1 MVSNKHRST
10 YEEGKLG
17 DFDYIIVGGGS
28 SGATLAGRL
37 SSNPSVKVLLLEAGP
52 SDGSLKI
59 KVPLGYGSLFYDQ
72 KFNWKYETEP
82 EAELNGRK
90 MYWPRG
96 KVLGGSSAINAM
108 VYVRGHQNDFK
119 DWEKVAP
126 SWSWSNVEPL
136 FKKIEAWKGK
146 SSSARGSSGPVG
158 VSNVERDVH
167 QLTNK
172 YLEAGQ
178 ELGFPLNGDYNG
190 SHMEGVSV
198 YQTTIANGLRV
209 SSASAYISKR
219 NSGRNLRVIT
229 NAHVTKL
236 IFDGRRATGVCFSQ
250 GNRETTV
257 LTDGEVI
264 LSAGALNSPHLLYL
278 SGLGPAN
285 ELQPHG
291 ISVLQ
296 DMPHVGRHLQDHI
309 GVDFTLA
316 VNRPSLNQKLR
327 PVLGKFLVGLEYL
340 FFKSGPLAMSLNQA
354 GGFVKSD
361 PSLEAPDLQLYFS
374 PLSYSTAPQGKRP
387 LMNPDP
393 YPAVRLGFNP
403 TKPTSEGWISLK
415 SSDPFESPKFVGNYL
430 STEEDKKVMISGMHL
445 MRKFLKTKAMRDIVE
460 EELSPGSDF
469 NDDKSFMDFARSEG
483 GTVFHQCGTCRM
495 GKDISS
501 SVVDESL
508 RVHGIDG
515 LRVADASIFPRITTG
530 NTNAPS
536 IMVGEKAADIILAE
550 QKI

>member
-1 MVSNKHRST
+1 M
-10 YEEGKLG
+10 G
-17 DFDYIIVGGGS
+17 DFDYIVVGGGS

-37 SSNPSVKVLLLEAGP
+37 AEDPTLKVLLLEAGP

-82 EAELNGRK
+82 EAELNGRR

-119 DWEKVAP
+119 DWAKVAP

-167 QLTNK
+167 PLTNK

-178 ELGFPLNGDYNG
+178 ELGFPLNRDYNG

-219 NSGRNLRVIT
+219 NTGKNLRVIT

-361 PSLEAPDLQLYFS
+361 PSLEALDLQLYFS

-387 LMNPDP
+387 LMSPDP

-415 SSDPFESPKFVGNYL
+415 SSDPFESPKFIGNYL

>member
-1 MVSNKHRST
+1 MVSNKHRSA

-167 QLTNK
+167 PLTNK

-178 ELGFPLNGDYNG
+178 ELGFPLNSDYNG

-236 IFDGRRATGVCFSQ
+236 IFDGRRAIGVCFSQ

-361 PSLEAPDLQLYFS
+361 PSLEIPDLQLYFS

-387 LMNPDP
+387 LMSPDP

-508 RVHGIDG
+508 KVHGIDG

>member
-1 MVSNKHRST
+1 MVSKKHRST

-108 VYVRGHQNDFK
+108 VYVRGHQNDFN

-167 QLTNK
+167 PLTNK

-178 ELGFPLNGDYNG
+178 ELGFPLNRDYNG

-219 NSGRNLRVIT
+219 NTGRNLRVIT

-236 IFDGRRATGVCFSQ
+236 IFDGRRAIGVCFSQ
-250 GNRETTV
+250 GSRETTV

-387 LMNPDP
+387 LMSPDP

-415 SSDPFESPKFVGNYL
+415 SSNPFESPKFVGNYL

-508 RVHGIDG
+508 KVHGIDG

>member
-1 MVSNKHRST
+1 MVSNKHRSA

-37 SSNPSVKVLLLEAGP
+37 SSNPSIKVLLLEAGP

-82 EAELNGRK
+82 EAELTGRK

-119 DWEKVAP
+119 DWAKVAP

-167 QLTNK
+167 PLTNK

-178 ELGFPLNGDYNG
+178 ELGFPLNSDYNG

-236 IFDGRRATGVCFSQ
+236 IFDGRRAIGVCFSQ

-257 LTDGEVI
+257 LTHGEVI

-285 ELQPHG
+285 ELKPHG

-361 PSLEAPDLQLYFS
+361 PSLEIPDLQLYFS

-387 LMNPDP
+387 LMSPDP

-445 MRKFLKTKAMRDIVE
+445 MRKFLQTKAMRDIVE

-508 RVHGIDG
+508 KVHGIDG
-515 LRVADASIFPRITTG
+515 LRVVDASIFPRITTG

>member
-82 EAELNGRK
+82 EAELNGRR

-167 QLTNK
+167 PLTNK

-387 LMNPDP
+387 LMSPDP

-508 RVHGIDG
+508 KVHGIDG

>member
-1 MVSNKHRST
+1 MVSNKHRSA

-37 SSNPSVKVLLLEAGP
+37 SSNPSIKVLLLEAGP

-82 EAELNGRK
+82 EAELTGRK
-90 MYWPRG
+90 VYWPRG

-108 VYVRGHQNDFK
+108 VYVRGHKNDFN
-119 DWEKVAP
+119 DWAKVAP

-167 QLTNK
+167 PLTNK

-219 NSGRNLRVIT
+219 NSSRNLRVIT

-236 IFDGRRATGVCFSQ
+236 IFDGRRAKGVCFSQ

-257 LTDGEVI
+257 LTHGEVI

-285 ELQPHG
+285 ELKPHG

-340 FFKSGPLAMSLNQA
+340 FFKAGPLAMSLNQA

-361 PSLEAPDLQLYFS
+361 PSLEIPDLQLYFS

-387 LMNPDP
+387 LMSPDP

-430 STEEDKKVMISGMHL
+430 STKEDKKVMISGMHL
-445 MRKFLKTKAMRDIVE
+445 MRKFLQTKAMRDIVE

-508 RVHGIDG
+508 KVHGIDG
-515 LRVADASIFPRITTG
+515 LRVVDASIFPRITTG

>member
-82 EAELNGRK
+82 EAELNGRR

-119 DWEKVAP
+119 DWAKVAP

-167 QLTNK
+167 PLTNK

-178 ELGFPLNGDYNG
+178 ELGFPLNRDYNG

-387 LMNPDP
+387 LMSPDP

-508 RVHGIDG
+508 KVHGIDG

>member
-1 MVSNKHRST
+1 MVSNKHRSA

-82 EAELNGRK
+82 EAELTGRK

-167 QLTNK
+167 PLTNK

-190 SHMEGVSV
+190 SNMEGVSV
-198 YQTTIANGLRV
+198 YQTTIVNGLRV

-219 NSGRNLRVIT
+219 NSSRNLRVIT

-236 IFDGRRATGVCFSQ
+236 IFDGRRAKGVCFSQ

-296 DMPHVGRHLQDHI
+296 DIPHVGRHLQDHI

-361 PSLEAPDLQLYFS
+361 PSLEIPDLQLYFS

-387 LMNPDP
+387 LMSPDP

-508 RVHGIDG
+508 KVHGIDG

>member
-167 QLTNK
+167 PLTNK

-219 NSGRNLRVIT
+219 NSSRNLRVIT

-236 IFDGRRATGVCFSQ
+236 IFDGRRAIGVCFSQ

-387 LMNPDP
+387 LMSPDP

>member
-1 MVSNKHRST
+1 MVSNKHRSA

-82 EAELNGRK
+82 EAELNGRR

-119 DWEKVAP
+119 DWAKVAP

-167 QLTNK
+167 PLTNK

-178 ELGFPLNGDYNG
+178 ELGFPLNRDYNG

-236 IFDGRRATGVCFSQ
+236 IFDGRRAKGVCFSQ

-387 LMNPDP
+387 LMSPDP

-508 RVHGIDG
+508 KVHGIDG

>member
-1 MVSNKHRST
+1 M
-10 YEEGKLG
+10 G

-82 EAELNGRK
+82 EAELTGRK

-108 VYVRGHQNDFK
+108 VYVRGHKNDFN
-119 DWEKVAP
+119 DWAKVAP

-167 QLTNK
+167 PLTNK

-178 ELGFPLNGDYNG
+178 ELGFPLNRDYNG
-190 SHMEGVSV
+190 SDMEGVSV

-236 IFDGRRATGVCFSQ
+236 IFDGRRAKGVCFSQ

-296 DMPHVGRHLQDHI
+296 DIPHVGRHLQDHI

-340 FFKSGPLAMSLNQA
+340 FFKAGPLAMSLNQA

-361 PSLEAPDLQLYFS
+361 PSLEIPDLQLYFS

-387 LMNPDP
+387 LMSPDP

-508 RVHGIDG
+508 KVHGIDG

>member
-82 EAELNGRK
+82 EAELNGRR

-119 DWEKVAP
+119 DWAKVAP
-126 SWSWSNVEPL
+126 SWSWSNVEPF

-167 QLTNK
+167 PLTNK

-178 ELGFPLNGDYNG
+178 ELGFPLNRDYNG

-361 PSLEAPDLQLYFS
+361 PSLEIPDLQLYFS

-387 LMNPDP
+387 LMSPDP

-508 RVHGIDG
+508 KVHGIDG

>member
-82 EAELNGRK
+82 EAELNGRR

-119 DWEKVAP
+119 DWAKVAP

-167 QLTNK
+167 PLTNK

-178 ELGFPLNGDYNG
+178 ELGFPLNRDYNG

-361 PSLEAPDLQLYFS
+361 PSLEIPDLQLYFS

-387 LMNPDP
+387 LMSPDP

-508 RVHGIDG
+508 KVHGIDG

>member
-82 EAELNGRK
+82 EAELNGRR

-119 DWEKVAP
+119 DWVKVAP

-136 FKKIEAWKGK
+136 FKRIEAWNGENF
-146 SSSARGSSGPVG
+146 SARGGSGPVG

-167 QLTNK
+167 PLTNK

-178 ELGFPLNGDYNG
+178 ELGFPLNRDYNG

-219 NSGRNLRVIT
+219 NTGRNLRVIT

-236 IFDGRRATGVCFSQ
+236 IFDGRRAIGVCFSQ

-361 PSLEAPDLQLYFS
+361 PSLEIPDLQLYFS

-387 LMNPDP
+387 LMSPDP

-430 STEEDKKVMISGMHL
+430 STKEDKKVMISGMHL

-508 RVHGIDG
+508 KVHGIDG
-515 LRVADASIFPRITTG
+515 LRVVDASIFPRITTG

>member
-1 MVSNKHRST
+1 MVSNKHRSA

-82 EAELNGRK
+82 EAELTGRK

-119 DWEKVAP
+119 DWAKVAP

-167 QLTNK
+167 PLTNK

-178 ELGFPLNGDYNG
+178 ELGFPLNRDYNG

-236 IFDGRRATGVCFSQ
+236 IFDGRRAIGVCFSQ

-257 LTDGEVI
+257 LTHGEVI

-361 PSLEAPDLQLYFS
+361 PSLEIPDLQLYFS

-387 LMNPDP
+387 LMSPDP

-508 RVHGIDG
+508 KVHGIDG
-515 LRVADASIFPRITTG
+515 LRVVDASIFPRITTG

>member
-1 MVSNKHRST
+1 
-10 YEEGKLG
+10 LG
-17 DFDYIIVGGGS
+17 DFDYIVVGGGS

-37 SSNPSVKVLLLEAGP
+37 AEDPTLKVLLLEAGP

-82 EAELNGRK
+82 EAELDGRR

-119 DWEKVAP
+119 DWAKVAP

-146 SSSARGSSGPVG
+146 SSSVRGSSGPVG

-167 QLTNK
+167 PLTNK

-178 ELGFPLNGDYNG
+178 ELGFPLNRDYNG

-198 YQTTIANGLRV
+198 YQTTIVNGLRV

-236 IFDGRRATGVCFSQ
+236 IFDGRRAIGVCFSQ

-361 PSLEAPDLQLYFS
+361 PSLEIPDLQLYFS

-387 LMNPDP
+387 LMSPDP

-508 RVHGIDG
+508 KVHGIDG

>member
-1 MVSNKHRST
+1 M
-10 YEEGKLG
+10 G
-17 DFDYIIVGGGS
+17 DFDYIVVGGGS

-37 SSNPSVKVLLLEAGP
+37 AEDPTLKVLLLEAGP

-82 EAELNGRK
+82 EAELNGRR

-119 DWEKVAP
+119 DWVKVAP
-126 SWSWSNVEPL
+126 SWSWSNVEPF

-167 QLTNK
+167 PLTNK

-178 ELGFPLNGDYNG
+178 ELGFPLNRDYNG

-219 NSGRNLRVIT
+219 NTGKNLRVIT

-340 FFKSGPLAMSLNQA
+340 FFNSGPLAMSLNQA

-387 LMNPDP
+387 LMSPDP

-415 SSDPFESPKFVGNYL
+415 SSDPFESPKFIGNYL

-501 SVVDESL
+501 SAVDESL
-508 RVHGIDG
+508 KVHGIDG

>member
-1 MVSNKHRST
+1 MVSNKHRSA
-10 YEEGKLG
+10 YEEEKLG

-146 SSSARGSSGPVG
+146 SSSARGSFGPVG

-167 QLTNK
+167 PLTNK

-387 LMNPDP
+387 LMSPDP

>member
-1 MVSNKHRST
+1 MVSNKHRSA

-82 EAELNGRK
+82 EAELTGRK

-119 DWEKVAP
+119 DWAKVAP

-167 QLTNK
+167 PLTNK

-236 IFDGRRATGVCFSQ
+236 IFDGRRAIGVCFSQ

-361 PSLEAPDLQLYFS
+361 PSLEIPDLQLYFS

-387 LMNPDP
+387 LMSPDP

-508 RVHGIDG
+508 KVHGIDG

>member
-167 QLTNK
+167 PLTNK

-387 LMNPDP
+387 LMSPDP

-415 SSDPFESPKFVGNYL
+415 SSDPFESPKFIGNYL

>member
-1 MVSNKHRST
+1 M
-10 YEEGKLG
+10 G
-17 DFDYIIVGGGS
+17 DFDYIVVGGGS

-37 SSNPSVKVLLLEAGP
+37 AEDPTLKVLLLEAGP

-82 EAELNGRK
+82 EAELNGRR

-119 DWEKVAP
+119 DWAKVAP

-136 FKKIEAWKGK
+136 FKKIEAWKGEY
-146 SSSARGSSGPVG
+146 SSARGGSGPVG

-167 QLTNK
+167 PLTNK

-178 ELGFPLNGDYNG
+178 ELGFPLNRDYNG

-236 IFDGRRATGVCFSQ
+236 IFDGRRAIGVCFSQ

-327 PVLGKFLVGLEYL
+327 PVLGKLLVGLEYL

-387 LMNPDP
+387 LMSPDP

>member
-1 MVSNKHRST
+1 MVSNKHRSA

-82 EAELNGRK
+82 EAELTGRK

-119 DWEKVAP
+119 DWAKVAP

-167 QLTNK
+167 PLTNK

-178 ELGFPLNGDYNG
+178 ELGFPLNRDYNG

-257 LTDGEVI
+257 LTHGEVI

-361 PSLEAPDLQLYFS
+361 PSLEIPDLQLYFS

-387 LMNPDP
+387 LMSPDP

-508 RVHGIDG
+508 KVHGIDG

>member
-1 MVSNKHRST
+1 MVSNKHRSA

-82 EAELNGRK
+82 EAELNGRR

-119 DWEKVAP
+119 DWAKVAP

-167 QLTNK
+167 PLTNK

-178 ELGFPLNGDYNG
+178 ELGFPLNRDYNG

-236 IFDGRRATGVCFSQ
+236 IFDGRRAKGVCFSQ

-361 PSLEAPDLQLYFS
+361 PSLEIPDLQLYFS

-387 LMNPDP
+387 LMSPDP

-508 RVHGIDG
+508 KVHGIDG

>member
-82 EAELNGRK
+82 EAELNGRR

-119 DWEKVAP
+119 DWAKVAP

-136 FKKIEAWKGK
+136 FKKIEAWKGE
-146 SSSARGSSGPVG
+146 SSSARGDSGPVG

-167 QLTNK
+167 PLTNK

-178 ELGFPLNGDYNG
+178 ELGFPLNRDYNG

-219 NSGRNLRVIT
+219 NSGRNLRVIP

-236 IFDGRRATGVCFSQ
+236 IFDGRRAKGVCFSQ
-250 GNRETTV
+250 GNRETTF

-285 ELQPHG
+285 ELQPYG

-387 LMNPDP
+387 LMSPDP

-508 RVHGIDG
+508 KVHGIDG

>member
-1 MVSNKHRST
+1 MVSNKHRSA

-82 EAELNGRK
+82 EAELTGRK

-119 DWEKVAP
+119 DWAKVAP

-167 QLTNK
+167 PLTNK

-178 ELGFPLNGDYNG
+178 ELGFPLNRDYNG

-236 IFDGRRATGVCFSQ
+236 IFDGRRAIGVCFSQ

-361 PSLEAPDLQLYFS
+361 PSLEIPDLQLYFS

-387 LMNPDP
+387 LMSPDP

-508 RVHGIDG
+508 KVHGIDG
-515 LRVADASIFPRITTG
+515 LRVVDASIFPRITTG

>member
-1 MVSNKHRST
+1 MVSKKHRST

-119 DWEKVAP
+119 DWAKVAP

-167 QLTNK
+167 PLTNK

-178 ELGFPLNGDYNG
+178 ELGFPLNRDYNG

-219 NSGRNLRVIT
+219 NTGRNLRVIT

-327 PVLGKFLVGLEYL
+327 PILGKFLVGLEYL

-361 PSLEAPDLQLYFS
+361 PSLEIPDLQLYFS

-387 LMNPDP
+387 LMSPDP

-415 SSDPFESPKFVGNYL
+415 SSNPFESPKFVGNYL

-508 RVHGIDG
+508 KVHGIDG

>member
-1 MVSNKHRST
+1 MVSNKHRSA

-82 EAELNGRK
+82 EAELTGRK

-119 DWEKVAP
+119 DWAKVAP

-167 QLTNK
+167 PLTNK

-178 ELGFPLNGDYNG
+178 ELGFPLNRDYNG

-236 IFDGRRATGVCFSQ
+236 IFDGRRAIGVCFSQ

-278 SGLGPAN
+278 SGLGPAK

-361 PSLEAPDLQLYFS
+361 PSLEIPDLQLYFS

-387 LMNPDP
+387 LMSPDP

-469 NDDKSFMDFARSEG
+469 NDDKSFIDFARSEG

-508 RVHGIDG
+508 KVHGIDG

>member
-82 EAELNGRK
+82 EAELNGRR

-119 DWEKVAP
+119 DWAKVAP

-167 QLTNK
+167 PLTNK

-236 IFDGRRATGVCFSQ
+236 IFDGRRAIGVCFSQ

-374 PLSYSTAPQGKRP
+374 PLSYSTAPHGKRP
-387 LMNPDP
+387 LMSPDP

-415 SSDPFESPKFVGNYL
+415 SSDPFESPKFIGNYL

-508 RVHGIDG
+508 KVHGIDG

>member
-1 MVSNKHRST
+1 VVSNKHRST

-158 VSNVERDVH
+158 VSNAERDVH
-167 QLTNK
+167 PLTNK

-219 NSGRNLRVIT
+219 NSSRNLRVIT

-236 IFDGRRATGVCFSQ
+236 IFDGRRAKGVCFSQ

-285 ELQPHG
+285 ELKPHG

-340 FFKSGPLAMSLNQA
+340 FFKAGPLAMSLNQA

-361 PSLEAPDLQLYFS
+361 PSLEIPDLQLYFS

-387 LMNPDP
+387 LMSPDP

-430 STEEDKKVMISGMHL
+430 STKEDKKVMISGMHL
-445 MRKFLKTKAMRDIVE
+445 MRKFLQTKAMRDIVE

-508 RVHGIDG
+508 KVHGIDG
-515 LRVADASIFPRITTG
+515 LRVVDASIFPRITTG

>member
-1 MVSNKHRST
+1 MVSNKHRSA

-17 DFDYIIVGGGS
+17 DFDYIIIGGGS

-82 EAELNGRK
+82 EAELTGRK

-119 DWEKVAP
+119 DWAKVAP

-167 QLTNK
+167 PLTNK

-178 ELGFPLNGDYNG
+178 ELGFPLNRDYNG

-236 IFDGRRATGVCFSQ
+236 IFDGRRAIGVCFSQ

-387 LMNPDP
+387 LMSPDP

-415 SSDPFESPKFVGNYL
+415 SSNPFESPKFVGNYL

-508 RVHGIDG
+508 KVHGIDG

>member
-1 MVSNKHRST
+1 MVSNKHRSA

-82 EAELNGRK
+82 EAELNGRR

-167 QLTNK
+167 PLTNK

-219 NSGRNLRVIT
+219 NSSRNLKVIT

-327 PVLGKFLVGLEYL
+327 PVLGKFLAGLEYI

-387 LMNPDP
+387 LMSPDP

-508 RVHGIDG
+508 KVHGIDG

>member
-1 MVSNKHRST
+1 VVSNKHRSA

-37 SSNPSVKVLLLEAGP
+37 SSNPSIKVLLLEAGP

-82 EAELNGRK
+82 EAELTGRK

-119 DWEKVAP
+119 DWAKVAP

-167 QLTNK
+167 PLTNK

-178 ELGFPLNGDYNG
+178 ELGFPLNRDYNG

-236 IFDGRRATGVCFSQ
+236 IFDGRRAIGVCFSQ

-257 LTDGEVI
+257 LTHGEVI

-361 PSLEAPDLQLYFS
+361 PSLEIPDLQLYFS

-387 LMNPDP
+387 LMSPDP

-508 RVHGIDG
+508 KVHGIDG
-515 LRVADASIFPRITTG
+515 LRVVDASIFPRITTG

>member
-1 MVSNKHRST
+1 MVSNKHRSA

-167 QLTNK
+167 PLTNK

-264 LSAGALNSPHLLYL
+264 LSAGALNSPHLLCL

-361 PSLEAPDLQLYFS
+361 PSLEIPDLQLYFS

-387 LMNPDP
+387 LMSPDP

-508 RVHGIDG
+508 KVHGIDG

>member
-1 MVSNKHRST
+1 MVSNKHRSA

-82 EAELNGRK
+82 EAELTGRK

-119 DWEKVAP
+119 DWAKVAP

-167 QLTNK
+167 PLTNK

-178 ELGFPLNGDYNG
+178 ELGFPLNRDYNG

-387 LMNPDP
+387 LMSPDP

-508 RVHGIDG
+508 KVHGIDG

>member
-82 EAELNGRK
+82 EAELNGRR

-119 DWEKVAP
+119 DWAKVAP

-146 SSSARGSSGPVG
+146 YSSARGGSGPVG

-167 QLTNK
+167 PLTNK

-178 ELGFPLNGDYNG
+178 ELGFPLNRDYNG

-387 LMNPDP
+387 LMSPDP

-508 RVHGIDG
+508 KVHGIDG

>member
-82 EAELNGRK
+82 EAELNGRR

-119 DWEKVAP
+119 DWAKVAP

-167 QLTNK
+167 PLTNK

-178 ELGFPLNGDYNG
+178 ELGFPLNRDYNG

-236 IFDGRRATGVCFSQ
+236 IFDGRRAIGVCFSQ

-387 LMNPDP
+387 LMSPDP

>member
-1 MVSNKHRST
+1 MVSNKHRSA

-37 SSNPSVKVLLLEAGP
+37 SSNPSIKVLLLEAGP

-82 EAELNGRK
+82 EAELTGRK

-119 DWEKVAP
+119 DWAKVAP

-167 QLTNK
+167 PLTNK

-178 ELGFPLNGDYNG
+178 ELGFPLNSDYNG

-236 IFDGRRATGVCFSQ
+236 IFDGRRAIGVCFSQ

-361 PSLEAPDLQLYFS
+361 PSLEIPDLQLYFS

-387 LMNPDP
+387 LMSPDP

-415 SSDPFESPKFVGNYL
+415 SSNPFESPKFVGNYL

-508 RVHGIDG
+508 KVHGIDG

>member
-1 MVSNKHRST
+1 MVSNKHRSA

-82 EAELNGRK
+82 EAELTGRK

-119 DWEKVAP
+119 DWAKVAP

-167 QLTNK
+167 PLTNK

-178 ELGFPLNGDYNG
+178 ELGFPLNRDYNG

-236 IFDGRRATGVCFSQ
+236 IFDGRRAIGVCFSQ

-361 PSLEAPDLQLYFS
+361 PSLEIPDLQLYFS

-387 LMNPDP
+387 LMSPDP

-508 RVHGIDG
+508 KVHGIDC